1 MKTFLP
7 KQDEIVRK
15 WWVIDADGVVL
26 GRLASKVADILRGK
40 DKPTFTPHL
49 DCGDF
54 VIVINAAK
62 VHLTGGKETG
72 KIYKRYSGHIGGLK
86 EMTAAQVRAR
96 NPERMIEEA
105 VWGMLPKGRLG
116 RQQYRKLK
124 VYPGGEHP
132 HTAQTPEPLA
142 LKPA

>member
-7 KQDEIVRK
+7 AVDKIVRN
-15 WWVIDADGVVL
+15 WWVVDAEGQVL
-26 GRLASKVADILRGK
+26 GRLAVRIADVLRGK

-54 VIVINAAK
+54 VVVINAAK
-62 VHLTGGKETG
+62 VKLTGRKDER
-72 KIYKRYSGHIGGLK
+72 KVYQSFSGYMGGLK
-86 EMTAAQVRAR
+86 EMTAAQVRAKR
-96 NPERMIEEA
+96 PARMIEEA

-124 VYPGGEHP
+124 IFAGAEHT
-132 HTAQTPEPLA
+132 HAAQQPQVMKLP
-142 LKPA
+142 

>member
-7 KQDEIVRK
+7 AVDKIVRN
-15 WWVIDADGVVL
+15 WWVVDAEGQVL
-26 GRLASKVADILRGK
+26 GRLAVRIADVLRGK

-54 VIVINAAK
+54 VVVINAAK
-62 VHLTGGKETG
+62 VKLTGRKDER
-72 KIYKRYSGHIGGLK
+72 KIYQTFSGYMGGLK
-86 EMTAAQVRAR
+86 EMTAAQVRAKR
-96 NPERMIEEA
+96 PARMIEEA

-124 VYPGGEHP
+124 IFAGAEHT
-132 HTAQTPEPLA
+132 HAAQQPQVMKLP
-142 LKPA
+142 

>member
-7 KQDEIVRK
+7 AVDKIVRK
-15 WWVIDADGVVL
+15 WWVIDAEGQIL
-26 GRLASKVADILRGK
+26 GRLAVRIADVLRGK

-54 VIVINAAK
+54 VVVINAAK
-62 VHLTGGKETG
+62 VKLTGRKEER
-72 KIYKRYSGHIGGLK
+72 KVYQSFSGYMGGLK
-86 EMTAAQVRAR
+86 EMTAAQVRAKR
-96 NPERMIEEA
+96 PARMIEEA

-124 VYPGGEHP
+124 IFAGAEHT
-132 HTAQTPEPLA
+132 HAAQQPQEMKLS
-142 LKPA
+142 